1 MNDFEN
7 NVSVSTDEVRE
18 EMEAKAAKAL
28 MAASETASTEATYD
42 SSTATL
48 MGASWT
54 NETYGYSTPNTEF
67 PNEARN
73 PVIGKENNQYD
84 YAMKHGRNQE
94 YYRDPTYHS
103 AKKRMDISGKKK
115 KDYTSAPVYVSRK
128 SRRYETIGLIM
139 RIVDLAGF
147 ELVDRIRLKDKTTG
161 EILQ

>member
-48 MGASWT
+48 LGASWT
-54 NETYGYSTPNTEF
+54 GETYGYS
-67 PNEARN
+67 NEASN
-73 PVIGKENNQYD
+73 GDIGKENNQYD

-103 AKKRMDISGKKK
+103 AKKRMDIPGKKK

>member
-48 MGASWT
+48 LGSSWT
-54 NETYGYSTPNTEF
+54 GETYGYS
-67 PNEARN
+67 NEASN
-73 PVIGKENNQYD
+73 GNIGN
-84 YAMKHGRNQE
+84 
-94 YYRDPTYHS
+94 
-103 AKKRMDISGKKK
+103 KKRMDISGKKK